1 MRNKQSLIILNNFS
15 DHSKIQSIIVK
26 TGNVTNKWVII
37 ARNNLHYDGVRC
49 SHNAKMM
56 PYESKENISKE
67 LACSQSKSNN
77 TRTTILN
84 DNVNAIK
91 SNEHV
96 SKDPKVNHEI
106 KSNEHVSKDPK
117 VNHEIKLNENISKD
131 PKVNQSKSQDTRI
144 NEVKDTVINDSQ
156 YVYPCLKSYR
166 CKYAKNGVI
175 MYYNVNS
182 LKHKFVELRKILD
195 DALVDVLIIGE
206 SKLDETYVDAQFHVN
221 DFKLYRHDR
230 NSRGG
235 GVMVYFNNVIPHRI
249 RNDLN
254 KYIVNGLEGMIF
266 EVNVNKRKWLIAGLY
281 KPPTVTDLMF
291 KQTFCKLMDE
301 MYSDSQ
307 NVIVT
312 GDLNFN
318 MNEKNVLSDICDVY
332 RLKNKV
338 HGNTCFKGDNGTS
351 LDVFLV
357 SNAHYFGE
365 CINTDIGISDCHNIV
380 GCSLK
385 GNLPQNKK
393 KDHYV

>member
-1 MRNKQSLIILNNFS
+1 M
-15 DHSKIQSIIVK
+15 
-26 TGNVTNKWVII
+26 
-37 ARNNLHYDGVRC
+37 
-49 SHNAKMM
+49 
-56 PYESKENISKE
+56 
-67 LACSQSKSNN
+67 
-77 TRTTILN
+77 LN
-84 DNVNAIK
+84 DNVDGIK

-96 SKDPKVNHEI
+96 LSNDPKDC
-106 KSNEHVSKDPK
+106 K
-117 VNHEIKLNENISKD
+117 
-131 PKVNQSKSQDTRI
+131 SKSQDTRS
-144 NEVKDTVINDSQ
+144 NVVNDAPITESQ

-182 LKHKFVELRKILD
+182 LKHKFIELRKILD

-221 DFKLYRHDR
+221 NYKMYRHDR

-235 GVMVYFNNVIPHRI
+235 GVMAYFNNIIPHRI

-254 KYIVNGLEGMIF
+254 MYIVNGFL
-266 EVNVNKRKWLIAGLY
+266 V
-281 KPPTVTDLMF
+281 F

-301 MYSDSQ
+301 MFSDSQ
-307 NVIVT
+307 NIIVT

-318 MNEKNVLSDICDVY
+318 MNEKNILSDICDVY

-338 HGNTCFKGDNGTS
+338 NGNTCFKGDNGTL

-357 SNAHYFGE
+357 SNVHYFGE
-365 CINTDIGISDCHNIV
+365 CVNTDIGISDCHNIV

-393 KDHYV
+393 KIITYRSYKKFDIDKFNNDVRCNPIERYLSNDDVNKQMNSFIDEYTNVCCEIDIINTDVQKTGTCIECKEI